1 MAQSVNFCGG
11 ANGGSQTIAVGSPI
25 QYVTNF
31 AAEYTNGAS
40 CFVQLSPP
48 GQGFALTFSFVD
60 FDTESNF
67 DFFSI
72 GSGATRVVPPS
83 SGAVAPLGTLSA
95 PPGFSMNLQF
105 TSDNVVTR
113 TGVTV
118 LVSAIQSST
127 SGTFACSSRFT
138 CGSCQVLGSGCA
150 WCPSRGTCEFTGA
163 PSSSAFANSFP
174 IGNTCPGGANTNTCS
189 GGSGGGGGGG
199 SGLTCSGITGA
210 TGVTSCIPGNNLQLS
225 SSTAGAF
232 VGVVVLAL
240 LAVAPLLAFVYS
252 APLSAKVIGSVW
264 AAMQAAPKAAPRS
277 NSAHKLLIAAAA
289 LGNLTWM
296 LLIIATALPW
306 FAISDNS
313 SDAFGFTSTIWVAPF
328 LFAQVICDTGSCITL
343 VQNNAVGSSVSYTTF
358 RASGAFFLVT
368 AAFVIAA
375 ACTAAVAARAA
386 YVFAQNGTKPA
397 ASCCLNVQAS
407 VACAWTALSV
417 CIVATSAALG
427 SLGNTQNFL
436 GQAATIQ
443 RPGEAAAFVACA
455 LLIIQSVLT
464 TVAACRLR
472 DAPTFKSATCTDCG
486 QDCCLDGA
494 SSGAH
499 VEATGAPRST
509 ASSNPLNGLQQQWAV
524 PAPAYAGQA
533 PLPPP
538 AAYPMQVPAYPG
550 QAPPLPPGYVA
561 SASVPDWA
569 APQAS
574 HGVN

>member
-1 MAQSVNFCGG
+1 MAQPINFCGG
-11 ANGGSQTIAVGSPI
+11 ANGGSQIISPGTTT
-25 QYVTNF
+25 QYVTNT
-31 AAEYTNGAS
+31 AAQYTNGAS

-48 GQGFALTFSFVD
+48 GQGFALTFNFVD
-60 FDTESNF
+60 FDTQETF
-67 DFFSI
+67 DFFSIGNGI

-83 SGAVAPLGTLSA
+83 SGRVAPTGTLSA
-95 PPGFSMNLQF
+95 PTGFSMNLQF
-105 TSDNVVTR
+105 TSNNVETR

-118 LVSAIQSST
+118 LVSAIQSPT
-127 SGTFACSSRFT
+127 SGTFACSSRFS
-138 CGSCQVLGSGCA
+138 CGSCQVPGTGCA

-163 PSSSAFANSFP
+163 SSSSSFANPFP
-174 IGNTCPGGANTNTCS
+174 TGNTCPGGANTDTCP
-189 GGSGGGGGGG
+189 GSGG
-199 SGLTCSGITGA
+199 SGLTCSTF
-210 TGVTSCIPGNNLQLS
+210 VNNPGTVCVAGDNLQLS
-225 SSTAGAF
+225 SSTVGAF
-232 VGVVVLAL
+232 VGVIILAL
-240 LAVAPLLAFVYS
+240 LAVAPLLAFIYT
-252 APLSAKVIGSVW
+252 APLSSKVIGSVW
-264 AAMQAAPKAAPRS
+264 AAMQAAPGTSPRS

-306 FAISDNS
+306 FAIVDNANGS
-313 SDAFGFTSTIWVAPF
+313 FGSTFSVWLAPF
-328 LFAQVICDTGSCITL
+328 LLAQVQCSNGSCVTL
-343 VQNNAVGSSVSYTTF
+343 VLNNAVGFSASYATF

-375 ACTAAVAARAA
+375 VCTTAVAAHAA
-386 YVFAQNGTKPA
+386 YVFAQSGTKPA

-407 VACAWTALSV
+407 VACAWTAFSV
-417 CIVATSAALG
+417 CLVATSAALG
-427 SLGNTQNFL
+427 SLGNTETFA